1 MWENFYGWGGPL
13 SGFISGNAADRDKR
27 KALLEYVIISSPQHS
42 EKTAFFSS
50 FPHWRTSWLRH
61 FVGYFIGISRK
72 RHRPFSMAH
81 HFYFRHSLKRRL
93 RKMPDVSKPKLLA
106 LSWHIVILSLQYIE
120 NTNFLFVFSAG
131 GLHAWMISLVI
142 LLELALSSIWLFY
155 FVLC

>member
-61 FVGYFIGISRK
+61 FVGYSLGTSYKKASTF
-72 RHRPFSMAH
+72 
-81 HFYFRHSLKRRL
+81 FYGT
-93 RKMPDVSKPKLLA
+93 A
-106 LSWHIVILSLQYIE
+106 
-120 NTNFLFVFSAG
+120 
-131 GLHAWMISLVI
+131 
-142 LLELALSSIWLFY
+142 
-155 FVLC
+155 